1 MWQACVPW
9 ISLISRFSISAL
21 CVVWVFEAG
30 LWNNHV
36 LPLRLLL
43 WLHRDQSWI
52 QQVRNSAMMGV
63 RKDYK
68 RWDYDDETEI
78 TMEEQLTLEENPDS
92 NSLGGGTDS
101 LNSSSFPPPN
111 IVLSSSPI
119 RNREVKRSRKAT
131 TKEKVC
137 FFKYANVFIII
148 ALRLLK

>member
-1 MWQACVPW
+1 
-9 ISLISRFSISAL
+9 
-21 CVVWVFEAG
+21 
-30 LWNNHV
+30 
-36 LPLRLLL
+36 
-43 WLHRDQSWI
+43 
-52 QQVRNSAMMGV
+52 MMGV

-101 LNSSSFPPPN
+101 LNGSSFPPPN

-137 FFKYANVFIII
+137 FFNYAC
-148 ALRLLK
+148 